1 MKKIYFIVLY
11 HALPSIGLWA
21 QVTGN
26 VKLQGEIDYSGV
38 KVLFSAVSQTA
49 QTDSTLTDT
58 NGEYSINLTDGT
70 YLVRFSKLG
79 FYDSTYSQNIFV
91 TGNLSLNT
99 LTLLSTRYVY
109 INSNYVQD
117 RVWDKD
123 HVYVLKG
130 WVNGQKVTIM
140 KGATILLESYN
151 DDSLYIPIDANV
163 DILGTKESPVE
174 IISTNPNLGIEF
186 KKELNATWLR
196 TNQSVIFGPGGNIT
210 YSEFEKCYQL
220 SNVNEIV
227 FDYNLVNYLEIY
239 PFNTFAEPNS
249 SIKIR
254 CNQIGTFRENVITQ
268 GSNVSINKFHFI
280 NNYVYGQMS
289 SNFIIDHGIS
299 GGNPQYSNPNFR
311 IENNF
316 FNSKIVDMDFN
327 MTNASGMSAS
337 IKNNTFNGDS
347 VYFHIAALDSLTI
360 TDNIFKNLALT
371 HTYHDSKNVVNFH
384 HNQLTTVTNGAY
396 SFPGLGIPIASNPQ
410 NVAIDTYLNV
420 LADPMF
426 STSPLL
432 QNTSPMIGAGTNGA
446 TIGIAVKGTCVEGFL
461 NRSYAKDTLSIS
473 GIIYVPNE
481 PYLGAIVT
489 SINKASLKEYSD
501 TTDAQGNF
509 NIDSLPEG
517 VYIIRA
523 VPLHPLSEHYY
534 PTYYPKKS
542 TQAEA
547 LSIALSSNITDMK
560 VYLRSTLVGVD
571 DTDWQFGVYPN
582 PFNDELVISNPHT
595 APLVVTDITGIEIWQ
610 GNASEGTINTSK
622 WQPGMYLVKMNNS
635 VKRFIKD

>member
-1 MKKIYFIVLY
+1 MKKIYFIVLLN
-11 HALPSIGLWA
+11 ALSSIGLCA

-49 QTDSTLTDT
+49 HTDSTITDT
-58 NGEYSINLTDGT
+58 NGDYSKDLTAGT
-70 YLVRFSKLG
+70 YLVKFSKAG

-91 TGNLSLNT
+91 TGNLKLNPIT
-99 LTLLSTRYVY
+99 LVSKRYLFFDQGAPLTG
-109 INSNYVQD
+109 I
-117 RVWDKD
+117 WDKS
-123 HVYVLKG
+123 HIYVLKTTQYG
-130 WVNGQKVTIM
+130 NANLTITE
-140 KGATILLESYN
+140 GATIIL
-151 DDSLYIPIDANV
+151 DANV
-163 DILGTKESPVE
+163 KDSTLVYIYGTVKIQGTKEQPVR
-174 IISTNPNLGIEF
+174 IISDNPKLGF
-186 KKELNATWLR
+186 KLVNKCNITCLN
-196 TNQSVIFGPGGNIT
+196 TNQTVVFGPGGSIT
-210 YSEFEKCYQL
+210 NSEFRNCYL
-220 SNVNEIV
+220 ITNRYDMV
-227 FDYNLVNYLEIY
+227 FENNKAKHLEIHSDALFGVDSNRT
-239 PFNTFAEPNS
+239 FN
-249 SIKIR
+249 IR
-254 CNQIGTFRENVITQ
+254 CNQLGTFKTRTND
-268 GSNVSINKFHFI
+268 SFMSFNKFNFT
-280 NNYVYGQMS
+280 NNYVYGETK
-289 SNFIIDHGIS
+289 SNFVIDNG
-299 GGNPQYSNPNFR
+299 YNFAQDIDPKFK
-311 IENNF
+311 IENNYF
-316 FNSKIVDMDFN
+316 KSKALNFDFN
-327 MTNASGMSAS
+327 MINTTGMSAS

-347 VYFHIAALDSLTI
+347 LYFNIYALDSLTV
-360 TDNIFKNLALT
+360 TDNIFKNLVFT
-371 HTYHDSKNVVNFH
+371 RTYHDSKNVAKFH
-384 HNQLTTVTNGAY
+384 HNQILAVKNAQY
-396 SFPGLGIPIASNPQ
+396 SFPGLGVPITQNSQGNP
-410 NVAIDTYLNV
+410 IDTYLNV
-420 LADPMF
+420 LADPLF
-426 STSPLL
+426 SSPPFL
-432 QNTSPMIGAGTNGA
+432 QPNSPMIGAGTNGA

-473 GIIYVPNE
+473 GFIYTPNE

-523 VPLHPLSEHYY
+523 VPLHPLSEHYDT
-534 PTYYPKKS
+534 TYYPKKS

-610 GNASEGTINTSK
+610 GNASEGSINTSK
-622 WQPGMYLVKMNNS
+622 WQPGMYLVKINNS